1 MFWKKYTLVVA
12 QFSDAVVTLL
22 ETPSVQQHK
31 QVHLLLVPVHVNVN
45 SLLCCVWIYSWC
57 LELLCARGSHKHPKI
72 WLLFCTNITSNE
84 QTKWHCF
91 STYCSFTEESRRGKK
106 PPGASIPAPG
116 TEGQHS
122 KNLGAENSAG
132 ENLIT
137 CIR

>member
-57 LELLCARGSHKHPKI
+57 LELLCAED
-72 WLLFCTNITSNE
+72 LTSIL
-84 QTKWHCF
+84 KYGFF
-91 STYCSFTEESRRGKK
+91 SVPT
-106 PPGASIPAPG
+106 
-116 TEGQHS
+116 
-122 KNLGAENSAG
+122 
-132 ENLIT
+132 
-137 CIR
+137 